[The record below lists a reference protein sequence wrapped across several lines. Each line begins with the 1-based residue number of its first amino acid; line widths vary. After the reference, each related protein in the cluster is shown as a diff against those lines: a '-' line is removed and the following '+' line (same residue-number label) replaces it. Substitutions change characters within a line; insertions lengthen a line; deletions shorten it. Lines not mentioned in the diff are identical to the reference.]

1 MNKDLSNINIA
12 ITKIFRQFK
21 IKMKDK
27 FLEFYNFKIQGIM
40 MGSWDFNRETV
51 SKNLLQRFSL

>member
-40 MGSWDFNRETV
+40 MGSWDFNKEIA